1 MNARALPEREQGFT
15 LIELVVVITILG
27 ILAAVAVP
35 KFIALDADA
44 KSASVKGGAAAV
56 ASAAVSKFAK
66 NTATSAGMPTFASVT
81 SNTILDTAMAISGS
95 CAGAVVEWKATSS
108 ITASVSQLSQFCS

>member
-1 MNARALPEREQGFT
+1 MKRKVDSNRERGFT

-44 KSASVKGGAAAV
+44 KSAAVKGGAAAV
-56 ASAAVSKFAK
+56 ASAAVTKYAK
-66 NTATSAGMPTFASVT
+66 NTAGGLGKPTFASVT
-81 SNTILDTAMAISGS
+81 SNTILDSAMGISGS
-95 CAGAVVEWKATSS
+95 CTAAVVEWKATST
-108 ITASVSQLSQFCS
+108 ITASVTQLTQFCS